1 MPSLR
6 RFDDNDWSKAALIK
20 IKATKAVYNS
30 VSMTMSI
37 AIHDG
42 DFSFYQF

>member
-6 RFDDNDWSKAALIK
+6 RFDNNDWPMAALIK

-30 VSMTMSI
+30 ASMTMPI